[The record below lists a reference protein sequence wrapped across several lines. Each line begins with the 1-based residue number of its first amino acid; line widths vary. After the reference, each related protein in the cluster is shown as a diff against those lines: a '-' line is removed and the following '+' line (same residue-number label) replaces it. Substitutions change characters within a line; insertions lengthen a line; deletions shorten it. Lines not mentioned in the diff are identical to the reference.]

1 LLCLRHTARILMSYR
16 YGVDVVRICIAGLT
30 AACEIDEVKEVAE
43 VTDHNVP
50 APGLTWYPIP
60 LV

>member
-1 LLCLRHTARILMSYR
+1 MSYR

-30 AACEIDEVKEVAE
+30 AACEVDEVKEVAE

>member
-1 LLCLRHTARILMSYR
+1 MSYR
-16 YGVDVVRICIAGLT
+16 YGVDVVRICIAGLM
-30 AACEIDEVKEVAE
+30 AAREIDEVKEVAE
-43 VTDHNVP
+43 VTDRDAP